1 MTELVEWIKKE
12 VARELLVSLSE
23 LKNLSREME
32 EGKAPKFYVGDGIE
46 FDVMLNNKNP
56 FPLRKL
62 DVTVH

>member
-1 MTELVEWIKKE
+1 MTELVDWIKKE

-46 FDVMLNNKNP
+46 FDVMLKKYESIS
-56 FPLRKL
+56 FTRA
-62 DVTVH
+62 